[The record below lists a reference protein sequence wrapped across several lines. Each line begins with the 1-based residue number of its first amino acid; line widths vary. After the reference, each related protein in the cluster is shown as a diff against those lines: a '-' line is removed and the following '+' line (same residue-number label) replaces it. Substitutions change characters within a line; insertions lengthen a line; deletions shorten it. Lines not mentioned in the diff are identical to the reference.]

1 MGEEGPLRQEWFICL
16 FRGSNGFQRSGIP
29 LWFQVSQGSQGQQG
43 KASSNLGQVPVCR
56 TVLKFDKVQYCDID
70 LTANPCI
77 LILAM
82 SLFMFFPSPLGL
94 SCWHAVG
101 GREALPAEACVLR
114 VWWILCVSCR
124 LLRRY
129 FKMRLSQSPSV
140 TSLGCCICSP
150 LFSKQVESSF
160 EATRCLFL

>member
-1 MGEEGPLRQEWFICL
+1 MGFKDLGYRYDFKCL
-16 FRGSNGFQRSGIP
+16 KDRK
-29 LWFQVSQGSQGQQG
+29 VSRVKGERLMDL
-43 KASSNLGQVPVCR
+43 SSNLGQVPVCR

-70 LTANPCI
+70 LTI
-77 LILAM
+77 ILAFWFWPWAC
-82 SLFMFFPSPLGL
+82 FMFFPSPLGL

-124 LLRRY
+124 LFRRY